1 MQEISIIGLKPSSD
15 TLRRATGV
23 QLQYLKY
30 FMKIF
35 CEIFPILASMDCT
48 INFYNLV
55 SLGSTCS
62 PLNSS
67 LFRNINFKNGD
78 I

>member
-48 INFYNLV
+48 INFFSV
-55 SLGSTCS
+55 FT
-62 PLNSS
+62 
-67 LFRNINFKNGD
+67 IW
-78 I
+78 